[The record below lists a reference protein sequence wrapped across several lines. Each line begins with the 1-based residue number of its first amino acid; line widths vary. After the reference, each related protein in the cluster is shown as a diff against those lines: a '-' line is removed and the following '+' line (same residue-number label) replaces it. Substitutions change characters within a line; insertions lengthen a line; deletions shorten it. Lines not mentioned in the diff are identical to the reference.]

1 MAPSKPP
8 THPGSARGAGAG
20 AGAADSVRSAGQGSV
35 SQRVADLARVSLARV
50 SAAVADFAREVV
62 EPPTQPVPVGAEAAE
77 IAPLKTAEEGVKSGE
92 EGQPLQLSTL
102 TPDADE
108 DGIRRRGSVF
118 SGIMHVITA
127 VIGAG
132 VLTLPS
138 AMAALGYVGGTLTV
152 ILAGIV
158 TLYTAQL
165 LADLYIINGKRQR
178 TYTQSVLTC
187 FGRKGEIAI
196 GVIQLANLALTAI
209 AYMVTAAK
217 TMRTLAHAGCG
228 LSPAEAAEAGNVTNC
243 FDTYWIF
250 VLLFGALQLVLS
262 QVPSLENLAAASVIG
277 AVASFGYAF
286 IAFVMACAYAP
297 RPPLGSLWGQPV
309 SVWKDLNA
317 VGNILFAFS
326 FSFMLIEIQ
335 DTMKGDKERGPVRP
349 MKKAV
354 NIALAIMGAF
364 YLAVALSGELVFF
377 SLSLFF
383 SSSALS
389 FSLTQTLTPKK
400 LSFLLSFSPKPGY
413 AAFGDTAKNPLGILM
428 PDDILT
434 GFPGP
439 RWAIF
444 IANILVLVHMI
455 PAFQGKGFFFSSCLF
470 SRLFLSCFSFLLLL
484 LPHEQLA
491 HHSHRI

>member
-1 MAPSKPP
+1 MPADKPP
-8 THPGSARGAGAG
+8 KHPLSARGA
-20 AGAADSVRSAGQGSV
+20 AAPGGTDSVHSNAGGQGSV
-35 SQRVADLARVSLARV
+35 THRAADLVRVSLARV
-50 SAAVADFAREVV
+50 SATVTEFAREVV
-62 EPPTQPVPVGAEAAE
+62 VPPTQPVPVGATAAE
-77 IAPLKTAEEGVKSGE
+77 IAPLKTAEEGAKASE
-92 EGQPLQLSTL
+92 QPIQLSTL
-102 TPDADE
+102 SHDADE
-108 DGIRRRGSVF
+108 DGVRRRGTVF

-138 AMAALGYVGGTLTV
+138 AMASLGYLGGTVTI
-152 ILAGIV
+152 ILAGLV

-178 TYTQSVLTC
+178 TYTQMVMTC

-228 LSPAEAAEAGNVTNC
+228 LSPAEAAEAGDITGC

-250 VLLFGALQLVLS
+250 VLTFGALQLFLS

-297 RPPLGSLWGQPV
+297 RPPLGSLLGQPV
-309 SVWKDLNA
+309 SGWKDLNA

-335 DTMKGDKERGPVRP
+335 DTMKGDGERGPVRP
-349 MKKAV
+349 MKRAV
-354 NIALAIMGAF
+354 NIALGIMGAF
-364 YLAVALSGELVFF
+364 YLGVALSGEFCVF
-377 SLSLFF
+377 
-383 SSSALS
+383 
-389 FSLTQTLTPKK
+389 
-400 LSFLLSFSPKPGY
+400 
-413 AAFGDTAKNPLGILM
+413 
-428 PDDILT
+428 
-434 GFPGP
+434 
-439 RWAIF
+439 
-444 IANILVLVHMI
+444 
-455 PAFQGKGFFFSSCLF
+455 
-470 SRLFLSCFSFLLLL
+470 
-484 LPHEQLA
+484 
-491 HHSHRI
+491 

>member
-1 MAPSKPP
+1 MPPNKPP
-8 THPGSARGAGAG
+8 MHSGSARGGG
-20 AGAADSVRSAGQGSV
+20 ADSVRSNNAGQGSV
-35 SQRVADLARVSLARV
+35 TQRAAGLVRVSLARV
-50 SAAVADFAREVV
+50 SATVADFAREVV

-77 IAPLKTAEEGVKSGE
+77 IAPLKTAEEGVKAGE
-92 EGQPLQLSTL
+92 EQPLQLSTL
-102 TPDADE
+102 SHDADE
-108 DGIRRRGSVF
+108 DGVRRRGSVF

-138 AMAALGYVGGTLTV
+138 AMASLGYVGGTVTV
-152 ILAGIV
+152 ILAGLV

-178 TYTQSVLTC
+178 TYTQMVLTC
-187 FGRKGEIAI
+187 FGRKGEVAI

-228 LSPAEAAEAGNVTNC
+228 LSPAEAAEAGNVSNC
-243 FDTYWIF
+243 FDTYWIC

-297 RPPLGSLWGQPV
+297 RPPLGSLMGQPA

-354 NIALAIMGAF
+354 NIALAIMGSF
-364 YLAVALSGELVFF
+364 YLAVALSGEEIFFSSFSPLSSSATPLSLSLTHTLQNIFF
-377 SLSLFF
+377 SLSLFSSLQATPPLGTPRTTRWASSCPTTSSPGSRDRNGP
-383 SSSALS
+383 SSSP
-389 FSLTQTLTPKK
+389 T
-400 LSFLLSFSPKPGY
+400 
-413 AAFGDTAKNPLGILM
+413 
-428 PDDILT
+428 
-434 GFPGP
+434 
-439 RWAIF
+439 
-444 IANILVLVHMI
+444 
-455 PAFQGKGFFFSSCLF
+455 SSSWCT
-470 SRLFLSCFSFLLLL
+470 
-484 LPHEQLA
+484 
-491 HHSHRI
+491 

>member
-1 MAPSKPP
+1 MPANKPP
-8 THPGSARGAGAG
+8 MHPGSTRGGG
-20 AGAADSVRSAGQGSV
+20 GGAADSVRSNNGGGQGSV
-35 SQRVADLARVSLARV
+35 TQRAADLVRVSLARV
-50 SAAVADFAREVV
+50 SAAVTDIAREVV
-62 EPPTQPVPVGAEAAE
+62 EPPTQPVPVGAKASEV
-77 IAPLKTAEEGVKSGE
+77 APLKTAEEGIKAGE
-92 EGQPLQLSTL
+92 EQPLQLSTL
-102 TPDADE
+102 SHDADE
-108 DGIRRRGSVF
+108 DGVRRRGSVF

-138 AMAALGYVGGTLTV
+138 AMASLGYVGGTLTV
-152 ILAGIV
+152 VLAGLV

-178 TYTQSVLTC
+178 TYTQMVLTC

-228 LSPAEAAEAGNVTNC
+228 LSPAEAAEAGNISNC

-262 QVPSLENLAAASVIG
+262 QVPSLENLAAASVMG

-297 RPPLGSLWGQPV
+297 RPPLGSLLGQPV

-335 DTMKGDKERGPVRP
+335 E
-349 MKKAV
+349 
-354 NIALAIMGAF
+354 
-364 YLAVALSGELVFF
+364 
-377 SLSLFF
+377 
-383 SSSALS
+383 
-389 FSLTQTLTPKK
+389 
-400 LSFLLSFSPKPGY
+400 
-413 AAFGDTAKNPLGILM
+413 
-428 PDDILT
+428 
-434 GFPGP
+434 
-439 RWAIF
+439 
-444 IANILVLVHMI
+444 
-455 PAFQGKGFFFSSCLF
+455 C
-470 SRLFLSCFSFLLLL
+470 
-484 LPHEQLA
+484 
-491 HHSHRI
+491 